1 MGDPI
6 AAARGWDRKLVE
18 TTNHGCQSDSLK
30 NRLRIRRRGPK
41 LSPNGRGLTRNQM
54 ELFIAMR
61 SAGRVAS
68 FVLVCAALWV
78 SAGLP
83 VRTLAADPNAAR
95 QAFYSGDYEGCI
107 EIASAEVER
116 GVWNVFWAK
125 QLIKAQLELGRY
137 REAVTVYE
145 SVVEKFP
152 SSLRLR
158 MLAATAYRF
167 SGDPARG
174 QRLLD
179 EIPYVVQSARW
190 RFRDAEN
197 LMALGEFLLDEG
209 EDAREVLA
217 FYDSVLEQDPK
228 AVEAHLA
235 TARLA
240 LQKSDFQEAAKSLD
254 KAIELR
260 PDDPEI
266 HYLLARAW
274 APSEQ
279 QKAQSYLQ
287 SALKINAKHTPT
299 LLELAERL
307 VTSEQYEKAN
317 ELLDKI
323 LAVNKS
329 QPQAWAFKAAI
340 AHLRGKYEDEAEFR
354 SRGMSTWT
362 VNPAVD
368 HLIGKL
374 LSQHYRFEESV
385 KYQRRSLKYASDY
398 LPAQFQLGQ
407 DLLRLGQTDEGWTL
421 VDRVANSDEY
431 NVVAYNLKTLRGRL
445 NTFATLRKDGIILRM
460 DPSESAIYGDR
471 ALDLLQQ
478 ARKVLAEK
486 YAVNLKLP
494 VTVEIFPKQNDFAIR
509 TFGLPGGDGFLGV
522 CFGSLITANSPAS
535 LGDTPS
541 NWESVLWH
549 EFCHVVTLQK
559 TNNKMPR
566 WLSEGISVYEELE
579 RDPTWGQRLTPLYRS
594 MLLGDSFVPLSQL
607 SSAFMSPDSP
617 IDLQF
622 AYFESSLAVR
632 YLIELHGLPR
642 LQRLLVDLGVGLPA
656 AEAFG
661 RLYGDPDVLD
671 AEFKQYVEELAGQ
684 FAANVS
690 FDADAVPK
698 GLSTDALAELVAEM
712 PSNYPARQMLAA
724 QLLREE
730 KFEEA
735 AVQLEQLKRLFDGD
749 YSSSGPH
756 AMLAV
761 CGREL
766 GQLDVEAGALQ
777 AIVDNTSD
785 SLDSLRRLVEIR
797 RDQADWEAVAEL
809 ADQILAINPL
819 ITLGHTAARDAAI
832 QLERSQDLVSP
843 LRALQQ
849 MDPSDPALLHY
860 QLATALVESDQLEL
874 ARVEVLDALSHS
886 PRYREAQVLL
896 VTIHDALQSSQ
907 LPLTVQPPSAG
918 LPPTPSAK

>member
-1 MGDPI
+1 MI
-6 AAARGWDRKLVE
+6 L
-18 TTNHGCQSDSLK
+18 L
-30 NRLRIRRRGPK
+30 
-41 LSPNGRGLTRNQM
+41 
-54 ELFIAMR
+54 
-61 SAGRVAS
+61 
-68 FVLVCAALWV
+68 CAAVLASV
-78 SAGLP
+78 GLP
-83 VRTLAADPNAAR
+83 VRSYGADPGDAR

-107 EIASAEVER
+107 EIAAAEVER
-116 GVWNVFWAK
+116 GVWNVFWSK
-125 QLIKAQLELGRY
+125 QLLKAQLELGRY
-137 REAVTVYE
+137 RDAVTVYE

-158 MLAATAYRF
+158 MLAANAYRF
-167 SGDPARG
+167 SGEPARG

-197 LMALGEFLLDEG
+197 LMALGEYLLDEG

-217 FYDSVLEQDPK
+217 FYDNVLQQDPK

-240 LQKSDFQEAAKSLD
+240 LQKSDFQEAAKSLS
-254 KAIELR
+254 KAVELR
-260 PDDPEI
+260 PEDPEI

-274 APSEQ
+274 APSEP
-279 QKAQSYLQ
+279 QKAQQYLQ
-287 SALKINAKHTPT
+287 ASLDINPRHTPT
-299 LLELAERL
+299 LLELAQRL
-307 VTSEQYEKAN
+307 VTSEQYAKAN
-317 ELLDKI
+317 DLLDRI
-323 LAVNKS
+323 LAINAK
-329 QPQAWAFKAAI
+329 QPQAWAYKAAI
-340 AHLRGKYEDEAEFR
+340 AHLQGEYEDEANFR
-354 SRGMSTWT
+354 SKGMASWA
-362 VNPAVD
+362 VNPDVD
-368 HLIGKL
+368 HQIGKL
-374 LSQHYRFEESV
+374 LSQHYRFAESV
-385 KYQRRSLKYASDY
+385 KYQRRSLKYDPDY

-421 VDRVANSDEY
+421 VDRVASDDEY
-431 NVVAYNLKTLRGRL
+431 NVVAYNLKTLRGQL
-445 NTFATLRKDGIILRM
+445 DSFATLRQDGIILRM
-460 DPSESAIYGDR
+460 DPSEALVYGDR
-471 ALDLLQQ
+471 AMDLLQE
-478 ARKVLAEK
+478 ARKVLAQK
-486 YAVNLKLP
+486 YAIEVKLP

-535 LGDTPS
+535 QGDTPS

-579 RDPTWGQRLTPLYRS
+579 RDPTWGQQLTPLYRS

-656 AEAFG
+656 ADAFE

-671 AEFKQYVEELAGQ
+671 AEFKGYVEELASQ
-684 FAANVS
+684 FTTDVT
-690 FDADAVPK
+690 FDSEAVPK
-698 GLSTDALAELVAEM
+698 GLPVDAMAELVAAM
-712 PSNYPARQMLAA
+712 PKNYPARQLLAS
-724 QLLREE
+724 QLVREE
-730 KFEEA
+730 RYEEA
-735 AVQLEQLKRLFDGD
+735 IEQLDQLKQLFGGD
-749 YSSSGPH
+749 YSASGPH

-766 GQLDVEAGALQ
+766 GRIELEAESLQ

-797 RDQADWEAVAEL
+797 REQGDWESVADL
-809 ADQILAINPL
+809 ADHILAVNPL
-819 ITLGHTAARDAAI
+819 LTVGHTAARDAAI
-832 QLERSQDLVSP
+832 QLGRPADLVQP

-860 QLATALVESDQLEL
+860 QLASALFESGRLEQ

-896 VTIHDALQSSQ
+896 VEIYAALHPSPAPLSVQTPSS
-907 LPLTVQPPSAG
+907 A
-918 LPPTPSAK
+918 LPPIPSQE